1 MMVGNHRLLH
11 SVQLASAFRGQKM
24 TNRRQRFCV
33 NTIHFAVLSLCI
45 VACLALLAF
54 SADAQELNP
63 NWFLQMRY
71 RTLGPEGNRAD
82 AIVGEPGNPM
92 VDYIGAAS
100 GGIFKTTDGGLRW
113 TPIFDKQDVMSIGSL
128 AIASSAHNIIWA
140 GTGEAFY
147 NRIATSIGDGIYK
160 STDGGTT
167 WKHMG
172 LENTGRIA
180 RIVIDPTNP
189 DIVFAAA
196 VGSGFAPSQDRGVF
210 RTTDGGKTWQ
220 RVLFVDENTGAA
232 DVAMDPHD
240 PQTLLAGTWQLTIH
254 TWDLHSGGPGSG
266 IFISHDGGSTWTRI
280 VGHGLPDHPVG
291 KTAVAIAPSDGQ
303 RMYAL
308 VQDKHPGF
316 YRSDDGGQNWRLVN
330 QNDEINERSPYYN
343 RFTVDPVDE
352 DRIYFVSVGITR
364 SLDGG
369 ATDQPFGG
377 GGDNHDFWIDPTNP
391 NRMMIA
397 HDGGASITLNRGV
410 SWQPVNLPIAQ
421 LYHVTTDN
429 AVPYFVYAN
438 EQDNG
443 SWRISSNSW
452 GGGISAKAELR
463 VGGCESGFTVP
474 DKVNNEI
481 VYSGCYDGGLDRF
494 DLKTLQTRDVKIWP
508 VSLYGWTPADVKYRW
523 NWTFPIAISP
533 NDHNIV
539 YVGSQYVHETTDGGA
554 SWKEI
559 SPDLTRNDKSHEQN
573 SGGVSNDNLFTFDG
587 ATLWSIAESPEKKG
601 LIWAGSNDGLV
612 HVTQDGGAHW
622 ADVTGN
628 IPNLPH
634 WAIISNI
641 EPSHFDAGTA
651 YLAADDHL
659 QGGNQP
665 LIYKTTDYGATW
677 TQISAGIPQSVF
689 SYISC
694 VKEDPKRPGLLF
706 ASDQNSVYFSIN
718 DGKNWSLLQSNMPH
732 APASWIDVQGEFGDL
747 VVSTYGRGIWLMD
760 DITPLRELN
769 SAVLSSDVHLFS
781 LRPAYRWKP
790 EGGYGASGRGAE
802 GAQPPPY
809 GADINYFI
817 KSGPVMEEQPQ
828 ERVSGVFRG
837 PGAPPQT
844 ENSSQHQN
852 ATITILDADGR
863 TVRVLHGTTN
873 AGINRVWWD
882 LRYEAPHQPLL
893 VTSPPDAG
901 WVATDTKGRRIRT
914 WDLDFSYN
922 APVAP
927 PGKYTVRLAVN
938 GQTFEQPLEIIKD
951 PRSAGTLADIREQID
966 FGLQIR
972 DSMNTLAGLI
982 GRTEWIKRQADETI
996 AMLGSHPQQ
1005 AQLVA
1010 AARDLEDKAT
1020 KTEEP
1025 MFDVYLTGARED
1037 QFRNPDQL
1045 WEWLATLNREITED
1059 SADFPPTEQQLE
1071 VYKMLTEKLKSVQA
1085 GFDALCKRDVQAFN
1099 RAMRQNDLAGIS
1111 VPPAAA
1117 LTFAPPQRSMF
1128 GDFPIGADAPANP
1141 DN

>member
-1 MMVGNHRLLH
+1 MADIRHRSYPDAIRFKSLILGFLACFALFALPARAQ
-11 SVQLASAFRGQKM
+11 QLNSDW
-24 TNRRQRFCV
+24 
-33 NTIHFAVLSLCI
+33 
-45 VACLALLAF
+45 F
-54 SADAQELNP
+54 S
-63 NWFLQMRY
+63 QMRY
-71 RTLGPEGNRAD
+71 RTLGPVGNRAD

-92 VDYIGAAS
+92 VDYVGAAS
-100 GGIFKTTDGGLRW
+100 GGIFKTTDGGLHW
-113 TPIFDKQDVMSIGSL
+113 TPIFDKEDAMSIGAL
-128 AIASSAHNIIWA
+128 AIAPSAHNIVWA

-147 NRIATSIGDGIYK
+147 NRVATSIGDGIYK
-160 STDGGTT
+160 SIDSGAT

-180 RIVIDPTNP
+180 RIVVDPTNP

-196 VGSGFAPSQDRGVF
+196 VGSGFAPSQNRGVF

-232 DVAMDPHD
+232 DVAMDAHN

-266 IFISHDGGSTWTRI
+266 IFISHDGGTTWTRI
-280 VGHGLPDHPVG
+280 VGHGLPTHPIG

-343 RFTVDPVDE
+343 RFTVDPMDE

-369 ATDQPFGG
+369 ATDHAFGG
-377 GGDNHDFWIDPTNP
+377 GGDNHDFWIDPTNSS
-391 NRMMIA
+391 RMMIA
-397 HDGGASITLNRGV
+397 HDGGASITLNRGI

-421 LYHVTTDN
+421 LYHVTTDD
-429 AVPYFVYAN
+429 AIPYFVYAN

-474 DKVNNEI
+474 DKANNEI

-494 DLKTLQTRDVKIWP
+494 DLKTLQTRDVKVWP
-508 VSLYGWTPADVKYRW
+508 VSFYGWTPADVKYRW
-523 NWTFPIAISP
+523 NWTFPITISP
-533 NDHNIV
+533 NDHNTV
-539 YVGSQYVHETTDGGA
+539 YVGSQYVHQTTDGGA

-587 ATLWSIAESPEKKG
+587 ATLWSIAESPKAKG

-612 HVTQDGGAHW
+612 HVTRDGGAHW
-622 ADVTGN
+622 TDVTGK

-634 WAIISNI
+634 WATISNI

-659 QGGNQP
+659 QGNNDP
-665 LIYKTTDYGATW
+665 LIYKTADYGTTW
-677 TQISAGIPQSVF
+677 ILISTGIPKSVF

-694 VKEDPKRPGLLF
+694 VKEDPKRQGLLF
-706 ASDQNSVYFSIN
+706 AASQNSVYFSI
-718 DGKNWSLLQSNMPH
+718 DEGKNWTLLQNNMPH
-732 APASWIDVQGEFGDL
+732 APASWLDVQGRFGDL
-747 VVSTYGRGIWLMD
+747 AVSTYGRGIWLMD
-760 DITPLRELN
+760 DISPLRELTPE
-769 SAVLSSDVHLFS
+769 VLNSDVHLFS
-781 LRPAYRWKP
+781 IRPAYRWRP
-790 EGGYGASGRGAE
+790 EGGYGASGRGAD

-817 KSGPVMEEQPQ
+817 KNGPPTRTESNE
-828 ERVSGVFRG
+828 GG
-837 PGAPPQT
+837 PGATGGSAQGSDAT
-844 ENSSQHQN
+844 RSGEDN
-852 ATITILDADGR
+852 ARRQGVTITILDAEGKA
-863 TVRVLHGTTN
+863 VRVLHGMNN
-873 AGINRVWWD
+873 AGINRIWWD
-882 LRYEAPHQPLL
+882 LRYETPHQPLL
-893 VTSPPDAG
+893 VTPPPDAS
-901 WVATDTKGRRIRT
+901 WVETNTKGRRIRT

-927 PGKYTVRLAVN
+927 PGKYTVRLTVN
-938 GQTFEQPLEIIKD
+938 GQTFEQPLEVIKD
-951 PRSAGTLADIREQID
+951 PRSTGTLEDIRAQVK

-982 GRTEWIKRQADETI
+982 GRTEWIKRQADETV
-996 AMLGSHPQQ
+996 AMLGTNPQQ
-1005 AQLVA
+1005 AQLVKAAKDLGEKA
-1010 AARDLEDKAT
+1010 AA
-1020 KTEEP
+1020 TEAP
-1025 MFDVYLTGARED
+1025 MFDMYLTGARED

-1059 SADFPPTEQQLE
+1059 SADFPPTEQQME
-1071 VYKMLTEKLKSVQA
+1071 VYKMLLEKLGLVQT
-1085 GFDALCKRDVQAFN
+1085 GFDNLCKKDVPEFN
-1099 RAMRQNDLAGIS
+1099 SIMRQNDLAGIS
-1111 VPPAAA
+1111 VPPVSA
-1117 LTFAPPQRSMF
+1117 LTFAPPQRSIF
-1128 GDFPIGADAPANP
+1128 GDFPVGADLPENP
-1141 DN
+1141 NH

>member
-1 MMVGNHRLLH
+1 
-11 SVQLASAFRGQKM
+11 M
-24 TNRRQRFCV
+24 TNRVKCFYASVLRF
-33 NTIHFAVLSLCI
+33 IFFSLG
-45 VACLALLAF
+45 VAACLVLCAIPARAQQLNTSWF
-54 SADAQELNP
+54 S
-63 NWFLQMRY
+63 QMRY
-71 RTLGPEGNRAD
+71 RTLGPQGNRAD

-92 VDYIGAAS
+92 VDYVGAAS

-113 TPIFDKQDVMSIGSL
+113 TPIFDKQQVMSIGAL
-128 AIASSAHNIIWA
+128 AIAPSQHNIVWA
-140 GTGEAFY
+140 GTGEPFY
-147 NRIATSIGDGIYK
+147 NRVATSIGDGIYK
-160 STDGGTT
+160 STDSGAT

-180 RIVIDPTNP
+180 RIVVNPANP
-189 DIVFAAA
+189 DIVFVAA

-232 DVAMDPHD
+232 DVAMDPHN
-240 PQTLLAGTWQLTIH
+240 PQTLLAGTWQLSVH

-266 IFISHDGGSTWTRI
+266 IFISHDGGTTWTRS
-280 VGHGLPDHPVG
+280 VGHGLPDHPIG
-291 KTAVAIAPSDGQ
+291 KTAVAIAPSDGE

-343 RFTVDPVDE
+343 RFTVDPTDE

-377 GGDNHDFWIDPTNP
+377 GGDNHDLWIDPTNS

-410 SWQPVNLPIAQ
+410 SWQPVSLPIAQ
-421 LYHVTTDN
+421 LYHVTTDD
-429 AVPYFVYAN
+429 AIPYFVYAN

-494 DLKTLQTRDVKIWP
+494 DLKTLQTRDVKVWP

-523 NWTFPIAISP
+523 NWTFPISISP
-533 NDHNIV
+533 NDHNTV
-539 YVGSQYVHETTDGGA
+539 YVGSQYVHETTNGGG

-559 SPDLTRNDKSHEQN
+559 SPDLTRNDKSHQQN

-587 ATLWSIAESPEKKG
+587 ATLWSIAESPKAKG
-601 LIWAGSNDGLV
+601 LIWVGSNDGLV
-612 HVTQDGGAHW
+612 HITRDGGAHW
-622 ADVTGN
+622 TDVTDKL
-628 IPNLPH
+628 PDLPH
-634 WAIISNI
+634 WATISNI

-659 QGGNQP
+659 QGDNDP
-665 LIYKTTDYGATW
+665 LIYKTTDYGASW
-677 TQISAGIPQSVF
+677 ALISAGIPKSVF

-694 VKEDPKRPGLLF
+694 VKEDPARQGLLF
-706 ASDQNSVYFSIN
+706 ATDQNSVYFSVD
-718 DGKNWSLLQSNMPH
+718 DGKNWTLLQNDMPH
-732 APASWIDVQGEFGDL
+732 APASWLDVQSRFGDL
-747 VVSTYGRGIWLMD
+747 VVSTYGRGIWVMD
-760 DITPLRELN
+760 DISPLRELTPEVIN
-769 SAVLSSDVHLFS
+769 SDAHLFTI
-781 LRPAYRWKP
+781 RPAYRWRP
-790 EGGYGASGRGAE
+790 EGGYGGSGRGAD

-817 KSGPVMEEQPQ
+817 KNGPPTPEENGEGGRGGFGRRTQ
-828 ERVSGVFRG
+828 GVGAARG
-837 PGAPPQT
+837 S
-844 ENSSQHQN
+844 ENN
-852 ATITILDADGR
+852 ARRQGVTITILDAEGKAIR
-863 TVRVLHGTTN
+863 ILRGTNN
-873 AGINRVWWD
+873 AGVNRVWWD

-893 VTSPPDAG
+893 VTPPPDAS
-901 WVATDTKGRRIRT
+901 WIDTDTKGRRIRT
-914 WDLDFSYN
+914 WDLDLSYN

-927 PGKYTVRLAVN
+927 PGKYTVRLTVN
-938 GQTFEQPLEIIKD
+938 GQTFEQPLEVIKD
-951 PRSAGTLADIREQID
+951 PRSTGTPEDIRAQVN

-982 GRTEWIKRQADETI
+982 GRTEWIRRQADETV
-996 AMLGSHPQQ
+996 AMLGTGSQQ
-1005 AQLVA
+1005 AQLVKA
-1010 AARDLEDKAT
+1010 AKDLGQKA
-1020 KTEEP
+1020 EAAEAP

-1059 SADFPPTEQQLE
+1059 SADFPPTAQQVE
-1071 VYKMLTEKLKSVQA
+1071 VYNMLTGKLKSVQA
-1085 GFDALCKRDVQAFN
+1085 SFEALCNKDVPEFN
-1099 RAMRQNDLAGIS
+1099 DVMRQNKLGGIS

-1117 LTFAPPQRSMF
+1117 LTFAPAQRSIF
-1128 GDFPIGADAPANP
+1128 GDFPVGADLPANP
-1141 DN
+1141 NN

>member
-1 MMVGNHRLLH
+1 M
-11 SVQLASAFRGQKM
+11 A
-24 TNRRQRFCV
+24 TIRQRSYPDAIRFKSLILGFLFCF
-33 NTIHFAVLSLCI
+33 TLFAFPARAQQLNSDW
-45 VACLALLAF
+45 F
-54 SADAQELNP
+54 S
-63 NWFLQMRY
+63 QMRY

-92 VDYIGAAS
+92 VDYVGAAS
-100 GGIFKTTDGGLRW
+100 GGIFKTTDGGLHW
-113 TPIFDKQDVMSIGSL
+113 KPIFDKEDAMSIGAL
-128 AIASSAHNIIWA
+128 AIAPSAHNIVWA

-147 NRIATSIGDGIYK
+147 NRVATSIGDGIYK
-160 STDGGTT
+160 SIDSGAT

-180 RIVIDPTNP
+180 RIVVDPTNP

-196 VGSGFAPSQDRGVF
+196 VGSGFAPSQNRGVF

-232 DVAMDPHD
+232 DVAMDAHN

-266 IFISHDGGSTWTRI
+266 IFISHDGGTTWTRI
-280 VGHGLPDHPVG
+280 VGHGLPTHPIG

-330 QNDEINERSPYYN
+330 QNDEINERSPYYD
-343 RFTVDPVDE
+343 RFTVDPMDE

-369 ATDQPFGG
+369 ATDHPFGG
-377 GGDNHDFWIDPTNP
+377 GGDNHDFWIDPTNSS
-391 NRMMIA
+391 RMMIA
-397 HDGGASITLNRGV
+397 HDGGASITLNRGI

-421 LYHVTTDN
+421 LYHVTTDD
-429 AVPYFVYAN
+429 AIPYFVYAN

-474 DKVNNEI
+474 DKTNNEI

-494 DLKTLQTRDVKIWP
+494 DLKTLQTRDVKVWP
-508 VSLYGWTPADVKYRW
+508 VSLYGWTPAEVKYRW

-533 NDHNIV
+533 NDHNTV

-587 ATLWSIAESPEKKG
+587 ATLWSIAESPKAKG

-612 HVTQDGGAHW
+612 HVTRDGGAHW
-622 ADVTGN
+622 TDVTGK

-634 WAIISNI
+634 WATISNI
-641 EPSHFDAGTA
+641 EPSHFEADTA

-659 QGGNQP
+659 QGNNDP
-665 LIYKTTDYGATW
+665 LIYKTADYGATW
-677 TQISAGIPQSVF
+677 TLISTGIPKSVF

-694 VKEDPKRPGLLF
+694 VKEDPKRQGLLF
-706 ASDQNSVYFSIN
+706 AASQNSVYSSI
-718 DGKNWSLLQSNMPH
+718 DEGKNWTLLQNNMPH
-732 APASWIDVQGEFGDL
+732 APASWLDVQGRFGDL

-760 DITPLRELN
+760 DISPLRELTPE
-769 SAVLSSDVHLFS
+769 VLNSDVHLFS
-781 LRPAYRWKP
+781 IRPAYRWRP

-817 KSGPVMEEQPQ
+817 KNGPPTQP
-828 ERVSGVFRG
+828 ESDEGG
-837 PGAPPQT
+837 PGATGGSAQGSDAARSG
-844 ENSSQHQN
+844 ENSAKRQGV
-852 ATITILDADGR
+852 TITILDPEGKA
-863 TVRVLHGTTN
+863 VRVLHGTNN
-873 AGINRVWWD
+873 AGVNRVWWD

-893 VTSPPDAG
+893 VTPPPDAS
-901 WVATDTKGRRIRT
+901 WVETNTKGRRIRT

-927 PGKYTVRLAVN
+927 PGEYTVRLTVN
-938 GQTFEQPLEIIKD
+938 GQTFEQPLEVIKD
-951 PRSAGTLADIREQID
+951 PRSTGTLDDIRAQVN

-982 GRTEWIKRQADETI
+982 GRTEWIKRQADETV
-996 AMLGSHPQQ
+996 AMLGTNSQQ
-1005 AQLVA
+1005 AQLVKAAKDLGAKA
-1010 AARDLEDKAT
+1010 AA
-1020 KTEEP
+1020 TEAP
-1025 MFDVYLTGARED
+1025 MFDMYLTGARED

-1059 SADFPPTEQQLE
+1059 SADFPPTEQQME
-1071 VYKMLTEKLKSVQA
+1071 VYKMLAEKLNSVQA
-1085 GFDALCKRDVQAFN
+1085 GFDTLCKKDVPEFN
-1099 RAMRQNDLAGIS
+1099 SIMRQNDLAGIS
-1111 VPPAAA
+1111 VPPASA
-1117 LTFAPPQRSMF
+1117 LTFAPPQRSIF
-1128 GDFPIGADAPANP
+1128 GDFPVGAELPENP
-1141 DN
+1141 NN